1 MRFQPLVCNERRPTT
16 RLNGSVFHRLTLFR
30 GKSGL
35 RKSLTNLD
43 GPSGLGVAAR
53 ARVEDGDEESISIL
67 VEDPACSPDFHEE
80 QLRSSKN
87 IVRKKGY

>member
-1 MRFQPLVCNERRPTT
+1 
-16 RLNGSVFHRLTLFR
+16 
-30 GKSGL
+30 
-35 RKSLTNLD
+35 
-43 GPSGLGVAAR
+43 LGVAAR